1 MIPAPRLRPE
11 AAARMSPSHAG
22 HGSPQS
28 LRVSLGLAVA
38 AVGVVF
44 GDIGTSPLYALK
56 ESFHHLVGAEGE
68 TVDRFELLGV
78 LSIVFW
84 SMTLVVSVKYL
95 LFILRANN
103 RGEGGIFALLS
114 LIPRGLKTGGSRMH
128 LAAMVMALLG
138 AGLLFGD
145 GIITPSI
152 SVLSAMEGLK
162 IVNPNFEQAVLPLT
176 LVVLVALFSMQSLGT
191 GRIGALFGP
200 IMILWFLCL
209 AALGVRGILM
219 DPSVISALNPYWI
232 GYLFWQ
238 EPFEAFVLLG
248 ALVLVITGAEAMY
261 ADLGHF
267 GIFPIRL
274 SWYGFVAPALFLN
287 YLGQGAML
295 LQNPEAVTNPFYE
308 LVPSSLRLPMVVLA
322 TLATVIASQALIS
335 GMFSL
340 TQQCMRLGYMPR
352 IRIVHTSDEHR
363 GQIYVPLVN
372 WMLLVG
378 CLITVALFRSSS
390 GLAGAYGI
398 AVCLDMTITT
408 LMFAIVARRLWRWRR
423 RWIMVVVAVFLA
435 VDVAYLGSNALK
447 IPSGGWFTL
456 VIAGGVFVVLSTW
469 VRGRWLSG
477 RRIADETTT
486 IHDFLG
492 GLWARDIPRVPG
504 TAVFLTTSYNA
515 PHALVKFVEHAHVLH
530 RQVVLLSIVP
540 VNAPIVPLKRGVTVE
555 WLPDGLWRVSAKCG
569 FMQSPNVPAILE
581 EARKGGLEF
590 TMADTTFFSVRL
602 EVTTDGPS
610 PMPRWQKALYAA
622 LTRNATDA
630 NDAFGIPPER
640 VVNFGSRLAL

>member
-1 MIPAPRLRPE
+1 
-11 AAARMSPSHAG
+11 MSPSHAG
-22 HGSPQS
+22 HGSPHS

-56 ESFHHLVGAEGE
+56 ESFHHLVKAEGE

-84 SMTLVVSVKYL
+84 SMTIVVSVKYL

-128 LAAMVMALLG
+128 LVAMVMALLG

-162 IVNPNFEQAVLPLT
+162 VVNPNFEHAVVPLT

-200 IMILWFLCL
+200 IMIFWFLSL
-209 AALGVRGILM
+209 AVLGVRGILM
-219 DPSVISALNPYWI
+219 DPSVLSALNPYWVAH
-232 GYLFWQ
+232 LFWQ

-248 ALVLVITGAEAMY
+248 ALVLVITGAEALY

-308 LVPSSLRLPMVVLA
+308 LVPEPLRLPMVVLA

-335 GMFSL
+335 AMFSL

-352 IRIVHTSDEHR
+352 IRIVHTSGQHR
-363 GQIYVPLVN
+363 GQIYVPMVN

-378 CLITVALFRSSS
+378 CLGTVILFRTSS

-408 LMFAIVARRLWRWRR
+408 LMFAIVARRLWRWKR
-423 RWIMVVVAVFLA
+423 RWIMVVVSVFLLI
-435 VDVAYLGSNALK
+435 DLMYLAANLLK
-447 IPSGGWFTL
+447 IPYGGWFAL
-456 VIAGGVFVVLSTW
+456 VIAGGVFVLLSTW
-469 VRGRWLSG
+469 VRGRWLAG
-477 RRIADETTT
+477 RRLAEETTT

-504 TAVFLTTSYNA
+504 TAVFLATSSNA
-515 PHALVKFVEHAHVLH
+515 PHSLVKFVEHAHVLH

-540 VNAPIVPLKRGVTVE
+540 ANAPTVPLRRAVSVE

-569 FMQSPNVPAILE
+569 FMQSPNVPAILA

-590 TMADTTFFSVRL
+590 SMDDTTFFSVRL
-602 EVTTDGPS
+602 DVTPDGPS
-610 PMPRWQKALYAA
+610 KMPQWQKVLYAA
-622 LTRNATDA
+622 LARNASDA
-630 NDAFGIPPER
+630 NEAFGIPAER

>member
-1 MIPAPRLRPE
+1 
-11 AAARMSPSHAG
+11 MSPSHAG
-22 HGSPQS
+22 HGSS
-28 LRVSLGLAVA
+28 HSGRVSLGLAVA
-38 AVGVVF
+38 AIGVVF

-56 ESFHHLVGAEGE
+56 ESFLHLVAAGPDAK
-68 TVDRFELLGV
+68 VDRFELLGV

-103 RGEGGIFALLS
+103 RGEGGIFSLLS

-128 LAAMVMALLG
+128 LFAVVMALLG

-162 IVNPNFEQAVLPLT
+162 VVDPGFERAVLPLT
-176 LVVLVALFSMQSLGT
+176 LVVLVALFWMQSLGT

-200 IMILWFLCL
+200 IMILWVLCL
-209 AALGVRGILM
+209 AALGIRGIMM
-219 DPSVISALNPYWI
+219 DPSVVSAFNPYWVA
-232 GYLFWQ
+232 YLFWQ

-248 ALVLVITGAEAMY
+248 ALVLVITGAEALY

-267 GIFPIRL
+267 GLFPIRL

-308 LVPSSLRLPMVVLA
+308 LVPVPLRLPMVVLA

-352 IRIVHTSDEHR
+352 IRIIHTSGEHR

-372 WMLLVG
+372 WLLLVG
-378 CLITVALFRSSS
+378 CLVTVVLFRTSS

-398 AVCLDMTITT
+398 AVTLDMTITT
-408 LMFAIVARRLWRWRR
+408 LMFAIVARRLWRWKR
-423 RWIMVVVAVFLA
+423 RWIMVVVAIFL
-435 VDVAYLGSNALK
+435 VIDVAYLASNALK
-447 IPSGGWFTL
+447 IPHGGWFTL
-456 VIAGGVFVVLSTW
+456 VIAGGVFLVLSTW
-469 VRGRWLSG
+469 VRGRWLAG
-477 RRIADETTT
+477 RRLAEETTT

-504 TAVFLTTSYNA
+504 TAVFLATSSNA
-515 PHALVKFVEHAHVLH
+515 PHSLVKFVEHAHVLH

-540 VNAPIVPLKRGVTVE
+540 VNAPTVPLKRGVTVE
-555 WLPDGLWRVSAKCG
+555 WLPDGLWRVSARCG

-590 TMADTTFFSVRL
+590 SMDDTTFFSVRL
-602 EVTTDGPS
+602 DVTPDGPS
-610 PMPRWQKALYAA
+610 PMPRWQKLLYAA
-622 LTRNATDA
+622 LARNASDA
-630 NDAFGIPPER
+630 NEAFGIPPER

>member
-1 MIPAPRLRPE
+1 
-11 AAARMSPSHAG
+11 
-22 HGSPQS
+22 
-28 LRVSLGLAVA
+28 
-38 AVGVVF
+38 
-44 GDIGTSPLYALK
+44 
-56 ESFHHLVGAEGE
+56 
-68 TVDRFELLGV
+68 
-78 LSIVFW
+78 
-84 SMTLVVSVKYL
+84 
-95 LFILRANN
+95 
-103 RGEGGIFALLS
+103 
-114 LIPRGLKTGGSRMH
+114 
-128 LAAMVMALLG
+128 
-138 AGLLFGD
+138 
-145 GIITPSI
+145 
-152 SVLSAMEGLK
+152 
-162 IVNPNFEQAVLPLT
+162 
-176 LVVLVALFSMQSLGT
+176 
-191 GRIGALFGP
+191 
-200 IMILWFLCL
+200 
-209 AALGVRGILM
+209 
-219 DPSVISALNPYWI
+219 
-232 GYLFWQ
+232 
-238 EPFEAFVLLG
+238 
-248 ALVLVITGAEAMY
+248 
-261 ADLGHF
+261 
-267 GIFPIRL
+267 
-274 SWYGFVAPALFLN
+274 
-287 YLGQGAML
+287 
-295 LQNPEAVTNPFYE
+295 
-308 LVPSSLRLPMVVLA
+308 
-322 TLATVIASQALIS
+322 
-335 GMFSL
+335 
-340 TQQCMRLGYMPR
+340 MRLGYMPR

-477 RRIADETTT
+477 RRLADETTT